1 MIKFPSEVS
10 RTVIFEP
17 AVMFTPVINPVKAPE
32 VMKPTIEDVVAYP
45 VKAPAVM
52 KPTKAPAV
60 VNPVKAPEVMK
71 PTIEDVVAYP
81 VRFGGV

>member
-45 VKAPAVM
+45 V
-52 KPTKAPAV
+52 
-60 VNPVKAPEVMK
+60 
-71 PTIEDVVAYP
+71 
-81 VRFGGV
+81 RFGGV